1 MSPDSDRENWNEF
14 DWELELRRD
23 DARVNAYAAD
33 LPKYIDLPDE
43 DGVIMN
49 RMRKRPDLAPAGGD
63 WSKLGPVPY
72 DRGEDEE
79 DEDGE
84 EDFRQESSWKK
95 TPCAPVYRTTGR
107 LVRDWCAFYASA
119 GERGLLVPTMRI
131 LCLYGKLLARSGDMI
146 DMALDPEDPPSSR
159 PLKIALCKRLLADV
173 NTLMG
178 ELFKLHAFSREAER
192 KCQEHEDALTRL
204 HDLLLDVLSSLRTE
218 S

>member
-1 MSPDSDRENWNEF
+1 MEQPFSSIYYVESFDFFPDFSQIIVHALCIF
-14 DWELELRRD
+14 LAD
-23 DARVNAYAAD
+23 DVQQFIQFGTDAFHLCRGMRV
-33 LPKYIDLPDE
+33 
-43 DGVIMN
+43 
-49 RMRKRPDLAPAGGD
+49 
-63 WSKLGPVPY
+63 
-72 DRGEDEE
+72 
-79 DEDGE
+79 E